1 MTALT
6 EPPPSAAGHPAPPD
20 GAAGGGA
27 SRRLPR
33 WATCAAAVVLVAV
46 ALAVR
51 WPFRQEIS
59 GDYRAFI
66 GPWYDYIAGHGG
78 FAALS
83 AQFSNYNPPY
93 LYLVVVA
100 TWLPLPKIVAV
111 KLISVVFDLLLGYAS
126 YRLATLRR
134 GWTWQPLAAAAA
146 TLLLPTVVLN
156 SSYWGQCDSI
166 YASLGLLALYCQL
179 RRRTVWAAVL
189 IGLAIGFKLQA
200 VFLLPVL
207 AMVWVTQPI
216 RWRRSLLALALVPV
230 TFLTTLVPA
239 LLAGASPAAL
249 AGIYP
254 AQISGSGDGAVRS
267 AGVGSGGG
275 GVGSGG
281 AGVGSGGAGV
291 GSGGAGVGLGRGGL
305 GQGGFAG
312 RGGSGGPGGAGMV
325 NPGGGGSGPPFTRNA
340 ASFYQ
345 WLSADAGAAW
355 KYLGFVLAA
364 VAIGLAI
371 GVAGRNRRRIGTPT
385 LVALAAAMLV
395 AIPFFLPEMH
405 DRYFYLGDALLVAGA
420 FVVPRLIPSAVAA
433 QGASLIAY
441 AAYLWN
447 GTISLRWA
455 SLLELLALAG
465 CLWAAAWCL
474 RQDLLRDR
482 RQDLRPGARQREGA
496 ADDGGAAGPGD
507 SREPTALAR

>member
-1 MTALT
+1 MTARI
-6 EPPPSAAGHPAPPD
+6 EPPPTASGMPAARARRDGPEPP
-20 GAAGGGA
+20 
-27 SRRLPR
+27 RRLPR
-33 WATCAAAVVLVAV
+33 WATYGTAVVLVAV

-51 WPFRQEIS
+51 WPFRNEIS
-59 GDYRAFI
+59 GDYRTFI

-111 KLISVVFDLLLGYAS
+111 KLISVVFDLLLGYAA
-126 YRLATLRR
+126 YRLATVRR
-134 GWTWQPLAAAAA
+134 GWTWQPLVAAGV

-166 YASLGLLALYCQL
+166 YASLGLLALSCQL

-189 IGLAIGFKLQA
+189 IGLAIGVKLQA

-207 AMVWVTQPI
+207 FTVWVTQPI
-216 RWRRSLLALALVPV
+216 RWRRSLLALVMLPA
-230 TFLTTLVPA
+230 TFVASLVPA

-249 AGIYP
+249 ARIYP
-254 AQISGSGDGAVRS
+254 AQVSGSGDGAGS
-267 AGVGSGGG
+267 ADRQAAGGTAAG

-281 AGVGSGGAGV
+281 TGGGF
-291 GSGGAGVGLGRGGL
+291 GRGGFGRGGFG
-305 GQGGFAG
+305 GQGGPAG
-312 RGGSGGPGGAGMV
+312 TGAVDPGGRVLNAGGSTGA
-325 NPGGGGSGPPFTRNA
+325 PFTRNA

-345 WLSADAGAAW
+345 WLSADAGSVWTYVGYA
-355 KYLGFVLAA
+355 LAA
-364 VAIGLAI
+364 LAIGLAI
-371 GVAGRNRRRIGTPT
+371 GVAWRSRRRISTPT
-385 LVALAAAMLV
+385 LVALAAALLV

-405 DRYFYLGDALLVAGA
+405 DRYFYLGDAVLVAGA

-455 SLLELLALAG
+455 SLLELVALVGAV
-465 CLWAAAWCL
+465 WAVAWCL
-474 RQDLLRDR
+474 RQDRRRDLRDPDECHR
-482 RQDLRPGARQREGA
+482 AGDTR
-496 ADDGGAAGPGD
+496 AAGPGS
-507 SREPTALAR
+507 SREPAALVG